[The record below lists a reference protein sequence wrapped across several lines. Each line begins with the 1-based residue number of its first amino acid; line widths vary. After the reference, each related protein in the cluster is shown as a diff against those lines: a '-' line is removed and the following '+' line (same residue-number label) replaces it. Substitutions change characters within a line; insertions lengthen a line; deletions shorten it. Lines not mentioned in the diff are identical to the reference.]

1 MWGETRRRASR
12 PSPRPPVVLTKYA
25 GVFIKKDSGGPVA
38 AESDLKQQNNAV
50 DAWLAIDACAVDVR
64 RKAAVETTDARALVA
79 ELATTAV
86 ALRRLDPLRRKRVA
100 LQAVHVHLPLGELL
114 GDTQAKSLSAQQQVA
129 FRSIAGRHRGPVL
142 RDVISRVPRPCQ
154 AQRRQGSGSSRPGG
168 PRGLCGVVSRVLIG
182 DDRVLR

>member
-1 MWGETRRRASR
+1 M
-12 PSPRPPVVLTKYA
+12 
-25 GVFIKKDSGGPVA
+25 
-38 AESDLKQQNNAV
+38 

-114 GDTQAKSLSAQQQVA
+114 GDTQAKSLSPSQQVA
-129 FRSIAGRHRGPVL
+129 FRAFGRHR
-142 RDVISRVPRPCQ
+142 R
-154 AQRRQGSGSSRPGG
+154 
-168 PRGLCGVVSRVLIG
+168 
-182 DDRVLR
+182 